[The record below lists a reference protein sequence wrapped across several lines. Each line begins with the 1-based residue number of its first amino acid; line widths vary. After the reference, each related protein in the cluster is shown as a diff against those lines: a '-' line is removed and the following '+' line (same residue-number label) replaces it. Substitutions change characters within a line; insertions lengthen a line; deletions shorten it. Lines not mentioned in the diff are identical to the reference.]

1 MAETKLSYNRA
12 VTLKLTLKAS
22 FPVVTVGKESAYQCR
37 RHKRCGFY
45 RWVDKIPG
53 VGNGKPFQYCLENS
67 TDKGGW
73 QVTGRGVP
81 KSQTRRSN

>member
-12 VTLKLTLKAS
+12 VTSKLMLKAS
-22 FPVVTVGKESAYQCR
+22 QLSQLLKNPPISAGDTKDVGSTAGLIR
-37 RHKRCGFY
+37 LPR
-45 RWVDKIPG
+45 

-67 TDKGGW
+67 KDKGGW

-81 KSQTRRSN
+81 KSQTRRSD